1 MLLYA
6 FIDRKGAS
14 MSHFKCDGCRLR
26 LHHPQT
32 RPELVPLVCPSCG
45 SALEPAR
52 DLSEIVGYRAIE
64 VRSGSERDDRG
75 FPEAFAETIALPDP
89 DRSG

>member
-1 MLLYA
+1 
-6 FIDRKGAS
+6 

-32 RPELVPLVCPSCG
+32 RAELVPLVCPNCG

-64 VRSGSERDDRG
+64 TRPGGARDGSG
-75 FPEAFAETIALPDP
+75 FPEALAVTMALPDP
-89 DRSG
+89 DRTG

>member
-1 MLLYA
+1 L
-6 FIDRKGAS
+6 G
-14 MSHFKCDGCRLR
+14 
-26 LHHPQT
+26 
-32 RPELVPLVCPSCG
+32 
-45 SALEPAR
+45 
-52 DLSEIVGYRAIE
+52 EIVGYRAIE